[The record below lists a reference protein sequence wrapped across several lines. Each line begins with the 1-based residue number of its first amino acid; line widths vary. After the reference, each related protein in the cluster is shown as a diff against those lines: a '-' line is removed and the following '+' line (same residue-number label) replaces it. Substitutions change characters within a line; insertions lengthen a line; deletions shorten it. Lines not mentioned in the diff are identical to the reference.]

1 MLLARRILRAGA
13 SAVML
18 CTALLAKTPVVHD
31 SLIIRIQPAWMS
43 GRSFL
48 APTAHIEMRRPRL
61 GLALSGGGLR
71 GVAQIGVL
79 KCLEENHIPIDFIC
93 GASIGSVVGGLYAS
107 GYTADE
113 IWNLFKSMNWK
124 DIWSDSPNRATQFL
138 AEKQK
143 RHRAILNFRLD
154 GWKIVLP
161 EALTPG
167 QRLSDFLTNALLRAP
182 FHDNDFSNLKTPIKI
197 IATDMIHGEK
207 VLLDHGDL
215 AEAIRASI
223 AVPLLLNPVEYQ
235 DYWLIDGGVL
245 DNIPVEETRNLG
257 ADVVLAVN
265 STANLRCKQELLAPW
280 QIADQVTTIMQ
291 KKHNQQQL
299 AAADFLVDLQD
310 LHSALTDAEYMNELL
325 LEGELRTQK
334 LLPQLRQ
341 LFTPQC
347 PVTEQRFF
355 IHRQTCLP
363 KPNFILPMDMDTT
376 ETRLIT
382 TSEIHA
388 QLVKIFNS
396 GFVDSC
402 YAEVRLN
409 GRDLFLSYHLFEKPL
424 LRSVRFTGNTALPDS
439 ALLLYFNEQLNKPL
453 QTRAWQS
460 ACTQILKLYKNQGYS
475 LAAIQTIQ
483 YDSVAQC
490 AHINITEGLISQI
503 VYQGNETTKNFVIAR
518 EFGLRPGDCFHFKQA
533 EQGLAN
539 LYGTGLFHSVNLR
552 TRQTG
557 DQWMLT
563 LHFYEKKYQQI
574 RMGARYDLE
583 RQGRG
588 FLELA
593 HENLFGAGNELT
605 LHGQYGKR
613 DQQISL
619 HFNANRIFKTYFTS
633 QLQIRHD
640 VRKYFYYEDYQGIGE
655 YERRSD
661 GPTFS
666 IGSQLGR
673 SGTLWGIMRSEH
685 ISIRSISGHGYDAG
699 DLFINTLGINMIIDT
714 RDRVPFPFSGKQY
727 QFFYEFSSGKFLGAG
742 ISYFKVEN
750 HLASYWT
757 FLRRNT
763 LCQKLIWGTSD
774 LTTPFSEQ
782 FRFGGEEEFYG
793 LRDGELQGRHVILA
807 SWQYRYFLPF
817 KPLWEMFLSLRFEV
831 GGAWKNAVKAKAQ
844 DFINGRGI
852 CLSMNTPAGPL
863 NFSYGRASN
872 NKKRLYFSFGYN
884 F

>member
-1 MLLARRILRAGA
+1 MCFLQRLGRAFRFSLLCW
-13 SAVML
+13 SAL
-18 CTALLAKTPVVHD
+18 CATTKD
-31 SLIIRIQPAWMS
+31 SLILRIQPQWMS

-48 APTAHIEMRRPRL
+48 SPISHVELRRPRI

-79 KCLEENHIPIDFIC
+79 KCLEQNNIPIDYIC

-107 GYTADE
+107 GYSAND

-124 DIWSDSPNRATQFL
+124 DIWSDSPNRAAQFL

-167 QRLSDFLTNALLRAP
+167 QRLTDFLTDALLRAP
-182 FHDNDFSNLKTPIKI
+182 FHENDFSRLYVPIKI

-235 DYWLIDGGVL
+235 DRWLVDGGVL

-257 ADVVLAVN
+257 ADIVLAVN
-265 STANLRCKQELLAPW
+265 TTANLRNKQELLAPW
-280 QIADQVTTIMQ
+280 QMADQVTTIMQ

-299 AAADFLVDLQD
+299 AQADLIVDLHD
-310 LHSALTDAEYMNELL
+310 FHSALTDAEYMSELL
-325 LEGELRTQK
+325 HEGELRTQK

-341 LFTPQC
+341 LCGQAC
-347 PVTEQRFF
+347 PVNEQRFF
-355 IHRQTCLP
+355 IRRQFCAP
-363 KPNFILPMDMDTT
+363 KPSVSLPFELDST

-382 TSEIHA
+382 TTEIYEN
-388 QLVKIFNS
+388 LVKIYNT
-396 GFVDSC
+396 GHVDSC
-402 YAEVRLN
+402 SAEIRMQGLD
-409 GRDLFLSYHLFEKPL
+409 RFLYYQIYEKPIL
-424 LRSVRFTGNTALPDS
+424 KSVYFTGNSAIADS
-439 ALLLYFNEQLNKPL
+439 AFLPLFKELLNKPL
-453 QTRAWQS
+453 KQKTWQS
-460 ACTQILKLYKNQGYS
+460 ACTEVLKKYKNLGYS
-475 LAAIQTIQ
+475 LAAIQKVQ
-483 YDSVAQC
+483 YDSLLQAAQVF
-490 AHINITEGLISQI
+490 ITEGRISQI
-503 VYQGNETTKNFVIAR
+503 VYQGNETTKDFVIAR
-518 EFGLRPGDCFHFKQA
+518 EFSLRPGSCFHFNQA
-533 EQGLAN
+533 QLGLAN

-552 TRQTG
+552 TRQLG
-557 DQWMLT
+557 DEWLLT
-563 LHFYEKKYQQI
+563 LHLSEKKYQQI
-574 RMGARYDLE
+574 RLGTRYDLE

-593 HENLFGAGNELT
+593 HENLFGDGNELT
-605 LHGQYGKR
+605 MHGQYGKR

-633 QLQIRHD
+633 QLQLKHD
-640 VRKYFYYEDYQGIGE
+640 VRKYFYYEAFKGIGE
-655 YERRSD
+655 YERRSV

-685 ISIRSISGHGYDAG
+685 ISISSISGRGYDPG
-699 DLFINTLGINMIIDT
+699 DLFINTLGVNIIVDT
-714 RDRVPFPFSGKQY
+714 RDRVPFPFSGKHY
-727 QFFYEFSSGKFLGAG
+727 TFFYESSNGQFLGTG

-750 HLASYWT
+750 HLTSYLT

-782 FRFGGEEEFYG
+782 FRLGGEEEFYG
-793 LRDGELQGRHVILA
+793 LRDGELQGRHIILA

-817 KPLWEMFLSLRFEV
+817 KPLWEMFLSVRFEL
-831 GGAWKNAVKAKAQ
+831 GGAWKNAVKIKAQ

-852 CLSMNTPAGPL
+852 SLSMNTPVGPL

-872 NKKRLYFSFGYN
+872 DKKRIYFSFGYT